1 MRRFGIFIFYD
12 KSGTV
17 KEYVKYLLQQMRSLL
32 AECCIV
38 CNGYV
43 NEEGRAW
50 LKANSDYLFF
60 RENDGYDAGAYQDV
74 ILNGLGISKLH
85 GFDELVL

>member
-1 MRRFGIFIFYD
+1 
-12 KSGTV
+12 
-17 KEYVKYLLQQMRSLL
+17 MRSLL

-85 GFDELVL
+85 GFDELVLLINNLSDEKSKRIFF